1 MVDNKDIK
9 QFYENVCSVYGNNY
23 KIILEP
29 GRNLSEDWVEYDLVE
44 WKIEKKIKNMVKDL
58 KNNFTKSIEE
68 KIFDLYIFICMNYI
82 YDVNV
87 LYFFRKDVSN
97 PNNIKYVPVD
107 WYGRI
112 VSPEWF
118 EKRQKHNRRICYEFS
133 RFYAKAIN
141 ELIDNSLNVEAV
153 IVGDKDNTHY
163 VVGLIGQEYN
173 IILDQDDFNNI
184 KDLTRVKLNL
194 SIKGI
199 HILKDKNGK
208 FEKIVNEYNKDKLE
222 DPSEITQAKKQYI
235 KNDIIKLFNKSINI
249 LKEYNIDSQGFF
261 EYMRYI
267 IEEAN
272 IKIEKLWK
280 IDTRKTIERRHERCL
295 YFSYKNIT
303 YLLDSIEKNLKIVD
317 ITKLDNNLFIFKPEE
332 NEYKYYGS

>member
-1 MVDNKDIK
+1 MVNNKDIK
-9 QFYENVCSVYGNNY
+9 QFYEEVCKIYGDNY
-23 KIILEP
+23 KIVLEP
-29 GRNLSEDWVEYDLVE
+29 GRNLEEDWIEYDLVE
-44 WKIEKKIKNMVKDL
+44 WKIENTVKNMVENLEKDS
-58 KNNFTKSIEE
+58 TKSIEE
-68 KIFDLYIFICMNYI
+68 KIFDLYIFICENYI

-87 LYFFRKDVSN
+87 LYFFRKDVSDL
-97 PNNIKYVPVD
+97 NNSKYISVD

-112 VSPEWF
+112 VDTEWF

-184 KDLTRVKLNL
+184 KDLTRAKLNL

-199 HILKDKNGK
+199 HILKDKNGI
-208 FEKIVNEYNKDKLE
+208 FEKIVNEYNRDKLE
-222 DPSEITQAKKQYI
+222 ELAEITQAKKKYI
-235 KNDIIKLFNKSINI
+235 KNDIIKLFNISIEVLN
-249 LKEYNIDSQGFF
+249 KYNIDSQGFF

-280 IDTRKTIERRHERCL
+280 VDTRPTFERRHERCL
-295 YFSYKNIT
+295 YFSYENKT

-317 ITKLDNNLFIFKPEE
+317 ITKLDKNLFIFKPEE